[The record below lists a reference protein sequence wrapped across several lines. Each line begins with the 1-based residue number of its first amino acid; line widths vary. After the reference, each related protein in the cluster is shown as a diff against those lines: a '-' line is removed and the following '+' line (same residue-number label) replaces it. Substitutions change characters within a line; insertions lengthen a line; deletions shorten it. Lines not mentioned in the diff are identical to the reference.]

1 MIITDNKG
9 WVKII
14 RDEIFTTKELKEL
27 IKQLEKEYGDKK
39 NLEEIKKEIG
49 NSRKSW
55 HVDYYL
61 YNGIWENSWKQYG
74 QMIIS
79 EYRF

>member
-14 RDEIFTTKELKEL
+14 RD
-27 IKQLEKEYGDKK
+27 
-39 NLEEIKKEIG
+39 EEIKKEIG